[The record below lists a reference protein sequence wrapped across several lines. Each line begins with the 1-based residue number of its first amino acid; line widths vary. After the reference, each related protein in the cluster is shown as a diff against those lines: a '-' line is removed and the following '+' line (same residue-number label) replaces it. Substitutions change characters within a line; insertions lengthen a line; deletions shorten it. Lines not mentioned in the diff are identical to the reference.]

1 MTIYGLLRPD
11 RDEADIDAALPDGLV
26 ALASAVWTDG
36 TTARPGVELKVVL
49 GRRSIEAAL
58 TIAMAEALR
67 DALDALIEEAEAD
80 ATEVGVLL
88 APRPE
93 ALQ

>member
-1 MTIYGLLRPD
+1 MTICGLLRPD
-11 RDEADIDAALPDGLV
+11 HDEADLPHAQPDGLV

-36 TTARPGVELKVVL
+36 ETAYPVVDLKVVL
-49 GRRSIEAAL
+49 GRRTIEAVL
-58 TIAMAEALR
+58 TVAMAEALR

-80 ATEVGVLL
+80 ATEVGASLV
-88 APRPE
+88 PRPA